1 METQEMIWLLLIVP
15 GLLAAYFLFLR
26 SILHK
31 IPALQKFYDEAD
43 GFWAKVWALTGK
55 SITMMWGYFLT
66 AVGMGFELLDKIGP
80 LVGDP
85 TLDLKTTVT
94 TALQN
99 NPALLGYALMG
110 ISMLT
115 ILARVRSIGK
125 E

>member
-1 METQEMIWLLLIVP
+1 MLWLILIVP
-15 GLLAAYFLFLR
+15 GLLCAYFLFLR
-26 SILHK
+26 SILHQ
-31 IPALQKFYDEAD
+31 IPALKNFYDEAD
-43 GFWAKVWALTGK
+43 GFWAKVWALSGK
-55 SITMMWGYFLT
+55 SLTMLWGYFLT
-66 AVGMGFELLDKIGP
+66 AIGMGFELLDKIGP

-85 TLDLKTTVT
+85 NLDLKTQIT

-110 ISMLT
+110 ISVLT